1 MSAACVDRRD
11 SCPSMPSR
19 SDRPPLMETTPS
31 KEVRIRDAAPRVL
44 RDGRAR
50 DAHRDADV
58 RLLERRR
65 VVHPITR
72 HGDDVADAL
81 AVAHDD
87 ELLLRACTCKDDLR
101 VREDGVPLRDGVII
115 TNLPA
120 GDDDGLGQGGV
131 LVADVSRL

>member
-1 MSAACVDRRD
+1 MGRRD
-11 SCPSMPSR
+11 
-19 SDRPPLMETTPS
+19 THG
-31 KEVRIRDAAPRVL
+31 VF
-44 RDGRAR
+44 GHWRAR
-50 DAHRDADV
+50 DAHGHADV

-65 VVHPITR
+65 VVHAVAR

-87 ELLLRACTCKDDLR
+87 ELLLRACTCKHDLR

-120 GDDDGLGQGGV
+120 RDDDGLGQGRV
-131 LVADVSRL
+131 LVADVARL